1 MRVRGSTTR
10 KHEATFPSFEK
21 CSSRSLS
28 VTLVDRPVTYRV
40 FPGFTASLLPRLLEL
55 DLPRLRDR
63 DLCLGRD
70 KDLDLDL
77 DLERDLDL
85 DCSLQGESDCEFLL
99 PGESAILNVNRRNL
113 RDEALGVSA

>member
-10 KHEATFPSFEK
+10 KQDATFPSLEK

-28 VTLVDRPVTYRV
+28 VTLVDRPVTYNV
-40 FPGFTASLLPRLLEL
+40 VPLFIASFLPRLLDL

-63 DLCLGRD
+63 DLCLGRG

-77 DLERDLDL
+77 DLGLEWDLDLDL
-85 DCSLQGESDCEFLL
+85 DCSLHGERDCEFLF
-99 PGESAILNVNRRNL
+99 PGESAISTASKRT
-113 RDEALGVSA
+113 